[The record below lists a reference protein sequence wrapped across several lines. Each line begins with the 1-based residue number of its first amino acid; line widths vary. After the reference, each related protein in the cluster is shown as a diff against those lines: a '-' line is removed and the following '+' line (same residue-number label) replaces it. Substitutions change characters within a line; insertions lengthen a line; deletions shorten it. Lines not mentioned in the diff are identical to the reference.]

1 MPGMKPAND
10 NQPALKMVKDVRR
23 RKSTFSW
30 KMELQSTQLAIPARP
45 GMAEVRQLR
54 PLRVLM
60 IKLEDE
66 L

>member
-1 MPGMKPAND
+1 MSGMNPAND
-10 NQPALKMVKDVRR
+10 NQPELKMIKDVRR
-23 RKSTFSW
+23 RKSNFSW
-30 KMELQSTQLAIPARP
+30 KMEHRSAQLATPARP
-45 GMAEVRQLR
+45 GMAEVRELR